1 MMVPAAFE
9 PAPQLA
15 GTFGKQWR
23 FPPSGTAQ
31 ARVGID
37 SARAYYETR

>member
-1 MMVPAAFE
+1 MMVLAVFE
-9 PAPQLA
+9 PAPQFA

-31 ARVGID
+31 SRVGID
-37 SARAYYETR
+37 SVQGYFEVR